1 MATRF
6 SGAAVLVTGGGSGIG
21 RAIALAFAREGASV
35 TVVGR
40 RPQPLEETV
49 GLIEGEGLRGAAITA
64 DVTVGDDVA
73 RAVAGAAGPAGDLDV
88 AVNAAGVGAAG
99 TKVADLD
106 EETWSR
112 VLTANLTG
120 VWMSMKHEIAYMREH
135 GGGAIVNVA
144 SSVGAHVRYPGLGAY
159 AASKAAVSALTR
171 TAAREYIGDGIRIN
185 AVSPGPTDT
194 PMSLRPGETEA
205 DRAARLKTT
214 LPIGRVG
221 ALEEVASAVLWLA
234 SPEAGFT
241 VGHDLVVDGG
251 ATA

>member
-49 GLIEGEGLRGAAITA
+49 ALIEGAGLRGAAITA
-64 DVTVGDDVA
+64 DVTIGEEVA
-73 RAVAGAAGPAGDLDV
+73 RAVAGAAGPAGRLDV

-205 DRAARLKTT
+205 DRAARLRTT

-221 ALEEVASAVLWLA
+221 ALDEVASAVLWLA